1 MILVALTGPIGSGK
15 TTLLEKLATAVR
27 DHGRIVDGFVAI
39 AHDRVEAFRG
49 AGSYRLRWIASGE
62 EELFAERQEV
72 LTPPYRFSEPALEHA
87 SVWAQGLSSRPP
99 LSLLILDE
107 FGPIEAGGGGHI
119 RYWKL
124 IVEARPEVVV
134 IAVRDALLHP
144 IQTKIGTP
152 FDLVIDASSPDA
164 LAQLTAVVDQHP
176 DWIRAGQFGAT
187 TGGFEATVGSALHT
201 ASVPLRGLFLST
213 MQSLIMMYA
222 GDRMRVRR
230 RVVWVP
236 FISAGLKALSP
247 SGSRLRPMLAITMQG
262 ILFSTSTVLFGWNI
276 FGIGAGGWLVGAW
289 AASQGVLLQYLFI
302 GSDYFRVI
310 DSIIHWIAAQL
321 HFESPGITVL
331 LLFWVCAWG
340 TASSGATIVAWLR
353 RHRLPRRVA
362 TMLARGA
369 TGIEWGEGK
378 TSYASAMKK
387 GLRDLLRPMFWFP
400 ILVVALIVGMT
411 GSTQEQAM
419 WILIRAVTIGWV
431 VFSIVRMV
439 DPKKIVAW
447 LARRGH
453 WGPAM
458 AFNRAFRKENATPP
472 PEE

>member
-15 TTLLEKLATAVR
+15 TTLLEKLAAEMSSR
-27 DHGRIVDGFVAI
+27 DRIVDGFVAV

-62 EELFAERQEV
+62 EETFAERQESFN
-72 LTPPYRFSEPALEHA
+72 PPYRFSEPALQHA
-87 SVWAQGLSSRPP
+87 SVWAQGLLARPP

-107 FGPIEAGGGGHI
+107 FGPVEAGGGGHI
-119 RYWKL
+119 RYWKS
-124 IVEARPEVVV
+124 IVEARPGVVV
-134 IAVRDALLHP
+134 IAVRDALLQR
-144 IQTKIGTP
+144 IQAGIGTP
-152 FDLVIDASSPDA
+152 FDLVVDAASPDA
-164 LAQLTAVVDQHP
+164 LAKLTAVVDQHP

-187 TGGFEATVGSALHT
+187 AGGFEATVGSALHA

-213 MQSLIMMYA
+213 MQSLIMMYS
-222 GDRMRVRR
+222 GDRMRMRR

-262 ILFSTSTVLFGWNI
+262 ILFSAATVLFGWNI
-276 FGIGAGGWLVGAW
+276 FGVGAGGWLVGAW

-310 DSIIHWIAAQL
+310 DNIIQWIAARL
-321 HFESPGITVL
+321 HFELPGITVL

-340 TASSGATIVAWLR
+340 TVSSGTTIVAWLR

-362 TMLARGA
+362 MMLARGA
-369 TGIEWGEGK
+369 AGIEWGEGK
-378 TSYASAMKK
+378 TSYVSAMKT
-387 GLRDLLRPMFWFP
+387 GVRDLLRPMFWFP
-400 ILVVALIVGMT
+400 IIVVAVIVGVT
-411 GSTQEQAM
+411 GSTLEQAM
-419 WILIRAVTIGWV
+419 WILVRAITIGWV
-431 VFSIVRMV
+431 VFSVVRMV
-439 DPKKIVAW
+439 DPKKFVAW
-447 LARRGH
+447 LSRRGY

-458 AFNRAFRKENATPP
+458 AFNRAFRRKNESPTP
-472 PEE
+472 ER